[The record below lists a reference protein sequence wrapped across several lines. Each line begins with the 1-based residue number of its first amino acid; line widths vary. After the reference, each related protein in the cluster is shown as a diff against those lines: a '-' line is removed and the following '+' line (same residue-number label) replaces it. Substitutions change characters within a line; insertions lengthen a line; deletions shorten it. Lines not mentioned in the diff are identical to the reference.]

1 MKYALP
7 ARASRALAAGA
18 AAVVFSAL
26 PQGPLGT
33 SVSLAENRPQ
43 ALQGSQIS
51 AVYQI
56 ALNGFDVGT
65 FHYGSDTSGAA
76 YKLTSEVELSLLMG
90 AFHWK
95 GVSHT
100 SGQASTTGVKPASF
114 GFEYSSSLKSGSVRM
129 GFAKGSVESV
139 SIDPPVPAIPDVV
152 PVKPEHLI
160 NVLDPLSA
168 ILAITQDTGGKP
180 CDRKVAV
187 FDGKQRF
194 DLQLMYRRQDAIEG
208 SIETASVCRVKYIP
222 IAGYRQSEETANLA
236 RTTGIEISFR
246 QVPGAK
252 LFVPQKIVLPTLAG
266 PAEIT
271 VQRVDL
277 KMAGSGQI
285 ALVND

>member
-7 ARASRALAAGA
+7 ARASRALAAGVA
-18 AAVVFSAL
+18 ALILSAL
-26 PQGPLGT
+26 PQGPLGPV
-33 SVSLAENRPQ
+33 VSQAESRPQ
-43 ALQGSQIS
+43 APLSAQIS

-56 ALNGFDVGT
+56 ALNGFDVGS
-65 FHYGSDTSGAA
+65 FHYVSETSGGA
-76 YKLTSEVELSLLMG
+76 YKLTSDVELSLLMG

-95 GVSHT
+95 GVSKT
-100 SGQASTTGVKPASF
+100 SGQTSNAAVKPASF

-139 SIDPPVPAIPDVV
+139 SIDPPAPPIPDVV
-152 PVKPEHLI
+152 PLTPEHLV

-168 ILAITQDTGGKP
+168 ILAMTQDTGGKP
-180 CDRKVAV
+180 CDRKLAV

-208 SIETASVCRVKYIP
+208 STETASVCRVKYIP
-222 IAGYRQSEETANLA
+222 IAGYRRSEETANLA
-236 RTTGIEISFR
+236 RSTGIEISFR

-252 LFVPQKIVLPTLAG
+252 VFVPQKIVLPTLAG

-277 KMAGSGQI
+277 KLAGSGQI